1 MDMELNLNG
10 NATGFLNR
18 MLELAADPGFVLV
31 PLDRYEELIRAEVER
46 NILDTDAM
54 ARRHNKFPD
63 VATCIRFA
71 SGRELL
77 IRTGSAEEKAD
88 AE

>member
-1 MDMELNLNG
+1 MEHLDMILH
-10 NATGFLNR
+10 R
-18 MLELAADPGFVLV
+18 IIDLAADPGYVLL
-31 PLDRYEELIRAEVER
+31 PMDRYEELIRAEAER
-46 NILDTDAM
+46 NILDQYAEARKRGSDPDA
-54 ARRHNKFPD
+54 
-63 VATCIRFA
+63 ATCVRWA